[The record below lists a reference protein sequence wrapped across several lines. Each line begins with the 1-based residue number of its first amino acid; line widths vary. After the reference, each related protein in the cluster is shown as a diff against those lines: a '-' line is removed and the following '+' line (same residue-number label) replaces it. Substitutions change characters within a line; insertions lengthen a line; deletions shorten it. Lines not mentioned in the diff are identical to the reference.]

1 MPDSWGDVRVSDPRA
16 AERPAK
22 PGAPGRAPGSDGL
35 VGHPGNERSR
45 TLLGMGGEHAVA
57 LAHG

>member
-35 VGHPGNERSR
+35 MGHPGNERPLM
-45 TLLGMGGEHAVA
+45 LLYAREAHAVA

>member
-16 AERPAK
+16 AERLAK
-22 PGAPGRAPGSDGL
+22 PRTPGRAPGSDGL
-35 VGHPGNERSR
+35 LGPPGNERPR
-45 TLLGMGGEHAVA
+45 TLLCMGGEHAVA